1 MYLKNKYG
9 LERKTVMKIED
20 YKKALIEAE
29 EKAFRTNSLLEVK
42 ESLEKNGIKAP
53 QKTIYIFAQDVL
65 KRT

>member
-1 MYLKNKYG
+1 
-9 LERKTVMKIED
+9 MKIED